1 MGKFYISD
9 SVIKSIAVY
18 SAANVDGIHRVLK
31 VDVVSANDGIRLN
44 MDVSIIYGRRID
56 TMLEE
61 VQRFVARDID
71 VMTGMNV
78 LSVNIAAKSIVVY
91 NNPR

>member
-9 SVIKSIAVY
+9 SAIKSIAVY
-18 SAANVDGIHRVLK
+18 SAAKVEGIHRALK
-31 VDVVSANDGIRLN
+31 VDITSANDGIRIN
-44 MDVSIIYGRRID
+44 MDVSIIYGRKID

-61 VQRFVARDID
+61 VQRNVTRDID

-78 LSVNIAAKSIVVY
+78 LSVNIAAKNIIVY
-91 NNPR
+91 NNTR